1 MNTTHS
7 RLTSTDLLS
16 QTSRKHPIPPPSEPR
31 QYRAIGLVKGIYQP
45 VDDLLT
51 RGVLLT
57 EDGTEIDAVLL
68 GRMISLVKNHI
79 DLQDSHLWV
88 VYPRTREKEQTLHV
102 QLSGLW
108 NPELLHPKLVE
119 SAESPSAGIAPTIMK
134 DGYFSVR
141 GEVVFYS
148 HDEEKIIVRI
158 QQIPRK
164 PTEKRKFFKIHLQGL
179 LLTERA
185 IGHFWDLHIL
195 RRGNNLLLQEAH
207 DLGFIPKKRITRS
220 RNIKGQGGSRSRFNH
235 PSRPDQNEF
244 IHPQESPPIK
254 PLKKHSKLS

>member
-1 MNTTHS
+1 MNTTYS
-7 RLTSTDLLS
+7 RLTSTDLIS
-16 QTSRKHPIPPPSEPR
+16 QTSHKHPIPSPSEPR
-31 QYRAIGLVKGIYQP
+31 QYRAIGLVRGIYQP

-57 EDGTEIDAVLL
+57 EEGTEIDAVLL
-68 GRMISLVKNHI
+68 GRMISLVKKHI
-79 DLQDSHLWV
+79 DLHQSHLWV

-108 NPELLHPKLVE
+108 NPQLLHPELLE
-119 SAESPSAGIAPTIMK
+119 SEEWSQETPSAGVPGIMMQ

-148 HDEEKIIVRI
+148 HDDEKIIVRI

-179 LLTERA
+179 LLAERA
-185 IGHFWDLHIL
+185 VGHFWDLHIL

-207 DLGFIPKKRITRS
+207 DLGFIPKKRIPRGRHS
-220 RNIKGQGGSRSRFNH
+220 KGQATSRSRFNH
-235 PSRPDQNEF
+235 LSTK
-244 IHPQESPPIK
+244 ESTAIK
-254 PLKKHSKLS
+254 PLKKQRKQS